1 MEEQFKGLSTTAHL
15 DYLVY
20 MLLGPERYGLLK
32 SY

>member
-1 MEEQFKGLSTTAHL
+1 MKEQFKGLSTTAHL

-20 MLLGPERYGLLK
+20 MLLGLECYGLK